1 MFIFGEDLHRSPA
14 RVVTTHESKTRHL
27 KDAFADM
34 VNFSV
39 DRPVEA
45 QVEIMAALDF
55 WSLAA

>member
-1 MFIFGEDLHRSPA
+1 MFIFGEDVHRSPA
-14 RVVTTHESKTRHL
+14 RVATTYESKTRHF
-27 KDAFADM
+27 KDAFADI

-45 QVEIMAALDF
+45 QVEIIAALDF